1 LITMIKP
8 YAHIKGGE
16 IIYFLPT
23 TAPVYMQFKSRLKAR
38 KKGLNPFN
46 NLLKIRR

>member
-8 YAHIKGGE
+8 YTHIKGGE
-16 IIYFLPT
+16 IICFLPT
-23 TAPVYMQFKSRLKAR
+23 TTPVYMQFKRRLKAP

-46 NLLKIRR
+46 HLIKRR